1 MKNTLIDVV
10 AIVDGASTSAHL
22 APAFRACNVKCVHV
36 MSSPALPERLKQ
48 QIIATDYIANIVH
61 RGNIEETARELREM
75 GVSVILPGVDSGV
88 ELASLL
94 AEKMQLT
101 WSNPV
106 GLTRARRDKFEQIET
121 IRRAGLLAPEQYLAQ
136 TPEAIVQ
143 WASQYGRF
151 PVVVKPVRSSGVKGV
166 KVCRTPEEV
175 RLAANTIL
183 SSTSSYDEAQEDILI
198 QSYSQGQEYIVD
210 SVSFAGEHRIISLWQ
225 VERDHTMTPR
235 LEIMQVID
243 HGEEQYAPILDY
255 ARQVLDATGMHYGP
269 AHLELI
275 VTESGPT
282 IVELNCRLHGSL
294 DPRLTSAACG
304 VNQVNAVVEA
314 FINPAHF
321 SATLDVSPSFYGYCG
336 HVLLLSPGEGT
347 LSREFAWDKIE
358 ALPSCVSVKR
368 WIKVGDRLTKTVDL
382 RTALGAA
389 GLFHPCAEQI
399 RKDWQAIRGIE
410 NAFFAAE
417 DD

>member
-36 MSSPALPERLKQ
+36 MSSATLPERLKQ
-48 QIIATDYIANIVH
+48 QIIATDYIADIVH
-61 RGNIEETARELREM
+61 QGDTEETARQLGEM

-94 AEKMQLT
+94 AEKMQLA
-101 WSNPV
+101 WRNPV
-106 GLTRARRDKFEQIET
+106 ELTRARRDKFEQIET
-121 IRRAGLLAPEQYLAQ
+121 IRCAGLRAPEQYLAQ
-136 TPEAIVQ
+136 NPDSIVQ
-143 WASQYGRF
+143 WVSQYGRF

-166 KVCRTPEEV
+166 KVCRTVEEV
-175 RLAANTIL
+175 WLAANTIL
-183 SSTSSYDEAQEDILI
+183 STTSSYDEIQEDILI

-210 SVSFAGEHRIISLWQ
+210 TVSFAGEHRIINLWQ

-243 HGEEQYAPILDY
+243 HREEQFVSILNY
-255 ARQVLDATGMHYGP
+255 ARQVLDATGMNYGP

-275 VTESGPT
+275 VTENGPT

-314 FINPAHF
+314 FINPVHF
-321 SATLDVSPSFYGYCG
+321 SATLNTSPSFYGYCG
-336 HVLLLSPGEGT
+336 HVLLLSPSEGV
-347 LSREFAWDKIE
+347 LSREFTWEKIE

-368 WIKVGDRLTKTVDL
+368 WVKAGDVLKKTVDL

-389 GLFHPCAEQI
+389 GRA
-399 RKDWQAIRGIE
+399 RS
-410 NAFFAAE
+410 
-417 DD
+417 